1 MLTGSLHLIPAIEC
15 DIANYVE
22 ETRGVKLLGKLTGIV
37 DGTSSVGTI
46 LSNVV
51 ISLLEK
57 KLGWREI
64 FYTMT
69 GMLIISTLSSL
80 RYLIFEI
87 R

>member
-22 ETRGVKLLGKLTGIV
+22 ETKGIKLLGKLTGIV

-57 KLGWREI
+57 KLGWR
-64 FYTMT
+64 
-69 GMLIISTLSSL
+69 
-80 RYLIFEI
+80 
-87 R
+87 